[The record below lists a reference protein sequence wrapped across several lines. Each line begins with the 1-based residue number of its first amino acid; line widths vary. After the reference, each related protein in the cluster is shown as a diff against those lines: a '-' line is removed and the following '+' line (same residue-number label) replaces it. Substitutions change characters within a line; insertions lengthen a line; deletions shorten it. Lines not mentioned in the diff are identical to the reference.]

1 MSSQNRLSMEDYVVK
16 EFTSTKGA
24 RFAVAY
30 PKVGGYTVENL
41 DGNEVRTAVSD
52 DSWID
57 VNWPLGFSQSGLS
70 LGQEVVDLGIDFAQV
85 QTYSIIWKYELF
97 FTNTQGWGFQFKDA
111 TNDIYSVSTILNGT
125 HYLLYNSDIPTII
138 GVK

>member
-57 VNWPLGFSQSGLS
+57 
-70 LGQEVVDLGIDFAQV
+70 
-85 QTYSIIWKYELF
+85 
-97 FTNTQGWGFQFKDA
+97 
-111 TNDIYSVSTILNGT
+111 LN
-125 HYLLYNSDIPTII
+125 
-138 GVK
+138 